1 MLVSR
6 GGEEEYHHS
15 LNHTIST
22 RVRGGGV
29 LVSTSRGGGVSRGLE
44 SQIFHSTKTQL
55 ENFIFNS
62 RTLF

>member
-22 RVRGGGV
+22 RVRGGWV
-29 LVSTSRGGGVSRGLE
+29 LVSTSRGGLVGVGAG
-44 SQIFHSTKTQL
+44 
-55 ENFIFNS
+55 
-62 RTLF
+62 